1 MDSIINMNGWKQDK
15 KFDRNKKKQTIMIM
29 MMFKVVKKKQ
39 KFIMIN
45 SSIQAQFWIST
56 SKYGPKQ
63 QQQQKIN

>member
-1 MDSIINMNGWKQDK
+1 
-15 KFDRNKKKQTIMIM
+15 M